1 MSHVPADLDTYFQR
15 IGYSGNPAVDG
26 ATLTQLIE
34 LHTHAIAF
42 ENLSSLA
49 GEHVSLELPSIQDK
63 LLLKNRGGY
72 CFEHNTLLWHVLQQ
86 LGFAVTGL
94 AARVRWNIP
103 NEVTMPIGHMVL
115 KVVVDDEAYLI
126 DAGFGGLTLTRPLRL
141 HIQTEQA
148 TTHEPFR
155 IVLDGSVHTLTA
167 KLGTEW
173 KPLFNFELHEYQPA
187 DYAVWNWFTCTAP
200 QSPFVNN
207 LMTARPVKG
216 GRHALANN
224 RYTYRSI
231 AGEVTTRYINTAS
244 ELRAV
249 LENEFDIRV
258 PTTPALQAKL
268 EEIAARSAQ

>member
-1 MSHVPADLDTYFQR
+1 MDNVSIDLDTYFQR
-15 IGYSGNPAVDG
+15 IGYSGNPAIDL
-26 ATLTQLIE
+26 ATLSQLVE

-49 GEHVSLELPSIQDK
+49 GEHVSMELPSIQDK

-72 CFEHNTLLWHVLQQ
+72 CFEHNTLLWQVLQQ
-86 LGFAVTGL
+86 LGFQVTGL

-103 NEVTMPIGHMVL
+103 EHVVTPIGHMVL
-115 KVVVDDEAYLI
+115 KVTISDEAYLI

-141 HIQTEQA
+141 HTQSEQA

-155 IVLDGSVHTLTA
+155 IALDGSVHTLTV
-167 KLGTEW
+167 KLGDEW
-173 KPLFNFELHEYQPA
+173 KPLFSFELHEYQLP

-200 QSPFVNN
+200 QSPFINN

-249 LENEFDIRV
+249 LEDEFDIRV

-268 EEIAARSAQ
+268 EEIAARPAQ